1 MPTASPTTP
10 LPSAARASA
19 ASPIP
24 CPLTPRPPSPGT
36 PRRARAAAAG
46 LLALAALAAPALV
59 AAQALAP
66 APPPSLISAEEA
78 ERRAMEAEMCRQT
91 ACQRDLRITV
101 RDGEGGVFD
110 EHYDV
115 FPAIVQDIGLLV
127 VAGQQIHVEA
137 RAQGTV
143 LDQPRAVPGV
153 REPART
159 LSARLEQREDDGM
172 RLVLEHGFERPLR
185 VRLGV
190 MPLDADE
197 MYEVPSCAVPVGAPR
212 VVALD
217 YPVFQVLLGE
227 PRLLADGE
235 GTGEDGTADC
245 ADAPAP

>member
-1 MPTASPTTP
+1 MP
-10 LPSAARASA
+10 
-19 ASPIP
+19 
-24 CPLTPRPPSPGT
+24 PPSMPPPSMPPPST
-36 PRRARAAAAG
+36 PSSPSSPSRELATRPARRACAAAV
-46 LLALAALAAPALV
+46 LALAALAAPALA
-59 AAQALAP
+59 AAQAAAP
-66 APPPSLISAEEA
+66 APPASLISPEEA

-137 RAQGTV
+137 RVQGTV

-153 REPART
+153 RAPART
-159 LSARLEQREDDGM
+159 LSARLEQRDDDTM
-172 RLVLEHGFERPLR
+172 RLVLEHGFDRPLR

-197 MYEVPSCAVPVGAPR
+197 MYEVPSCAVPVGEPR
-212 VVALD
+212 IVTLD

-235 GTGEDGTADC
+235 ADGPDGVGAC
-245 ADAPAP
+245 ADAAAP

>member
-24 CPLTPRPPSPGT
+24 CPPSPHA
-36 PRRARAAAAG
+36 PRRARARAAVG
-46 LLALAALAAPALV
+46 LFALAALAAPALV

-91 ACQRDLRITV
+91 ACQRGLRITV

-137 RAQGTV
+137 RVQGTV

-197 MYEVPSCAVPVGAPR
+197 MYEVPSCAVPVGAPL